1 MILLLVIC
9 LFIGIFGSL
18 SNNNNI
24 NTENSPLS
32 AEVLAYEGIIT
43 QYVIQ
48 YSIEEYV
55 PIIEAIMMQES
66 GGKGN
71 DPMQAAECEFNTK
84 YPHVPNGIQDPVYS
98 IEVGIQ
104 NFAECLT
111 VAKVLNINDTN
122 NLYLALQ
129 GYNYGKAYI
138 SWASEI
144 LDAILKQM
152 LKFIL
157 TTRKVN

>member
-1 MILLLVIC
+1 MLLVIC

-71 DPMQAAECEFNTK
+71 DPMQKLAAN
-84 YPHVPNGIQDPVYS
+84 
-98 IEVGIQ
+98 
-104 NFAECLT
+104 LT
-111 VAKVLNINDTN
+111 EK
-122 NLYLALQ
+122 
-129 GYNYGKAYI
+129 
-138 SWASEI
+138 
-144 LDAILKQM
+144 M
-152 LKFIL
+152 L
-157 TTRKVN
+157 R